1 MEFMQSSELR
11 VWRRQMINILR
22 HHRNIR
28 LLWLPYIYLV
38 QSIPETHSLT
48 TLLNKRWG
56 LQWLNVA
63 NKLYRELL
71 IIIFFIKYIHPQ
83 REMDLRAR
91 PSERSKRA
99 GTTYLP
105 LPSLTIALFKL
116 YYYHSPSPL
125 PLPSTQT

>member
-1 MEFMQSSELR
+1 
-11 VWRRQMINILR
+11 MINILR

-28 LLWLPYIYLV
+28 LLGLPYIYLV

-56 LQWLNVA
+56 LQWLNMA

-71 IIIFFIKYIHPQ
+71 ITIFFIKYIHPQ
-83 REMDLRAR
+83 WEMDLRAR
-91 PSERSKRA
+91 PSERNKGV

-105 LPSLTIALFKL
+105 LPSLTIILFKL
-116 YYYHSPSPL
+116 YYYHSASPL